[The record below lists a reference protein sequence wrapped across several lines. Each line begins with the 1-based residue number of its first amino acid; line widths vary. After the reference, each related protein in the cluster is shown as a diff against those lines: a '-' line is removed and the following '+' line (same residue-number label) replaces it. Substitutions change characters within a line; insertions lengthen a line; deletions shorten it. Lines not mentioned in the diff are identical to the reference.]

1 MVQGLIWTD
10 GVSMSYHLIAIFN
23 FFFSVFYHPNAN
35 QDVQM
40 PIFGSCE
47 IFFDR
52 GFFFFLFSFFS
63 VPKSLQVQVMKLPK
77 LHP

>member
-23 FFFSVFYHPNAN
+23 FFFLSSIIQTQTRMYRCQLSALVKFCLIG
-35 QDVQM
+35 D
-40 PIFGSCE
+40 
-47 IFFDR
+47 
-52 GFFFFLFSFFS
+52 FFFFLFSFFS